1 MKKFLTIL
9 LVIVAVVGS
18 VRVLNWFKK
27 AFETEGETFT
37 VLYSKNYTNHG
48 WFGIKSERCIMV
60 ATTPSTSNIYH
71 FDESKLK
78 VLPQGSTF
86 TISFGRVKAL
96 STTTNRFSKP
106 PDD

>member
-1 MKKFLTIL
+1 MKKFLLTL
-9 LVIVAVVGS
+9 LVIVAVAGS

-37 VLYSKNYTNHG
+37 VLYSKNYTQHG

-60 ATTPSTSNIYH
+60 ATTPSTPNMYH
-71 FDESKLK
+71 FDESKPK
-78 VLPQGSTF
+78 GLPQGSTF
-86 TISFGRVKAL
+86 TLSFGRVKPL
-96 STTTNRFSKP
+96 SATANRLSKP